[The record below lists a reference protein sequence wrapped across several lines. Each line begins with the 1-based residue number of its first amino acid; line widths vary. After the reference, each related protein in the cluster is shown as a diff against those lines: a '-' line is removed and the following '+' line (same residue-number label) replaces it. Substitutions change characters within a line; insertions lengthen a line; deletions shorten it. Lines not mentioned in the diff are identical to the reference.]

1 MYLKGG
7 NLKWCS
13 LELVHEVAL
22 STRQLH
28 VGRKLLRVDRRCRRR
43 VLMVV
48 VVLIMNVARPARLK
62 VARPAWLEVARPARL
77 EVARSDRLEVARPA
91 RLKVAR
97 PA

>member
-22 STRQLH
+22 RPRQLH
-28 VGRKLLRVDRRCRRR
+28 VGRKLLRIDRCRRR
-43 VLMVV
+43 RVPLMVV
-48 VVLIMNVARPARLK
+48 VVLIMNVAWPARLK
-62 VARPAWLEVARPARL
+62 VARPA
-77 EVARSDRLEVARPA
+77 RLEVARPA

-97 PA
+97 PPRLEVARPA